1 MNKMNKIFKNIFR
14 ENLTIKIIS
23 IALALFLW
31 FFVTFKGQTETSLDI
46 PLEFKN
52 TPSDMEVFKQTVKK
66 ISVSISARERILR
79 EINHNDIRAIVDISN
94 IKVGENSIPITKSSI
109 KIPRGIEI
117 LRIDPST
124 VKLVVDKKEQKT
136 IPVKPVLTGKPSK
149 GFIIS
154 EIEVNPSLIRIE
166 GAQKE
171 LDRIRLIKTEPIDVD
186 GISESITVHVKI
198 DPEGKIFRTDK
209 DIVYVKIKVRRR

>member
-1 MNKMNKIFKNIFR
+1 MNKIFKNILT

-52 TPSDMEVFKQTVKK
+52 TPSDMEVFKQSAKK
-66 ISVSISARERILR
+66 ISVSISARERILK
-79 EINHNDIRAIVDISN
+79 EISQNDIRVVVDISN
-94 IKVGENSIPITKSSI
+94 VKLGENSIPITKSSI
-109 KIPRGIEI
+109 KLPRGIEI

-124 VKLVVDKKEQKT
+124 VKLLVDKKEQKT
-136 IPVKPVLTGKPSK
+136 IPVRPVITGKPEK

-154 EIEVNPSLIRIE
+154 AVEVNPPLIKIE

-171 LDRIRLIKTEPIDVD
+171 LDRIRLIKTEPIDIE
-186 GISESITVHVKI
+186 GISESITVQAKI
-198 DPEGKIFRTDK
+198 DPEGKIFRIDK
-209 DIVYVKIKVRRR
+209 DIVYVKVKVRRK

>member
-1 MNKMNKIFKNIFR
+1 MNRIFKNILT

-52 TPSDMEVFKQTVKK
+52 TPSDMEVFKQSAKK
-66 ISVSISARERILR
+66 ISVSISARERILK
-79 EINHNDIRAIVDISN
+79 EISQNDIRVVVDISN
-94 IKVGENSIPITKSSI
+94 VKLGENSIPITKSSI
-109 KIPRGIEI
+109 KLPRGIEI

-124 VKLVVDKKEQKT
+124 VKLLVDKKEQKT
-136 IPVKPVLTGKPSK
+136 IPVRPVITGKPEK

-154 EIEVNPSLIRIE
+154 AVEVNPPLIKIE

-171 LDRIRLIKTEPIDVD
+171 LDRIRLIKTEPIDIE
-186 GISESITVHVKI
+186 GISESITVQAKI
-198 DPEGKIFRTDK
+198 DPEGKIFRIDK
-209 DIVYVKIKVRRR
+209 DIVYVKVKVRRK

>member
-1 MNKMNKIFKNIFR
+1 MNRIFKNILT

-52 TPSDMEVFKQTVKK
+52 TPSDMEVFKQSSKK
-66 ISVSISARERILR
+66 ISISISARERILK
-79 EINHNDIRAIVDISN
+79 EISQNDIRVVVDLSN
-94 IKVGENSIPITKSSI
+94 VKLGENSIPITKSSI
-109 KIPRGIEI
+109 KLPRGIEV

-124 VKLVVDKKEQKT
+124 VKLLVDKKEQKT
-136 IPVKPVLTGKPSK
+136 IPVRPVITGKPEK
-149 GFIIS
+149 GFTIS
-154 EIEVNPSLIRIE
+154 GVEVNPPLIKIE

-171 LDRIRLIKTEPIDVD
+171 LDRIRLIKTEPIDIE
-186 GISESITVHVKI
+186 GISESITVQAKI
-198 DPEGKIFRTDK
+198 DPEGKIFRIDK
-209 DIVYVKIKVRRR
+209 DIVYVKVKIRRK